1 MEQLS
6 QASSPDFDYFLMV
19 LLSCSI
25 ASFGLVTNS
34 TAVIIGAMLIAP
46 LMSPILG
53 LSLASVAG
61 ESNMFRRAL
70 VALIEGAL
78 LAVALSAIIGW
89 VSHELPFGALLELP
103 SEVLSRTRP
112 TPFDLGIALAGG
124 AAAAYALAQPKSL
137 GGAAGRR
144 HCYRLD
150 AATVHGGHLPGDW
163 KGGPGDG
170 GAAALPDQL
179 CIDLLCRHRC
189 IRRPGFPT

>member
-1 MEQLS
+1 MRRWIKPLTKERSLEVMEQLS
-6 QASSPDFDYFLMV
+6 QASSPGSDFFLLV
-19 LLSCSI
+19 FLSCTI

-78 LAVALSAIIGW
+78 LAVALSAFIGW
-89 VSHELPFGALLELP
+89 ISHELPFGALLELP

-112 TPFDLGIALAGG
+112 TPFDLGIALAG
-124 AAAAYALAQPKSL
+124 ARLRLTPWRS
-137 GGAAGRR
+137 
-144 HCYRLD
+144 HSYRL
-150 AATVHGGHLPGDW
+150 P
-163 KGGPGDG
+163 
-170 GAAALPDQL
+170 
-179 CIDLLCRHRC
+179 CRVSPSPPH
-189 IRRPGFPT
+189 